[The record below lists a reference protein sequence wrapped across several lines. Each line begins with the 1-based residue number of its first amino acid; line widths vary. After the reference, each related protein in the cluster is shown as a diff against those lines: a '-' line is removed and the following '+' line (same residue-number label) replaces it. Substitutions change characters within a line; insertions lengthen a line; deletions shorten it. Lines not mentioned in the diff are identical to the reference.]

1 MGRPENSIIIPVYN
15 ERENIASTAA
25 GIVAV
30 LGEQAAGTEILFVD
44 DDSPDGTAAE
54 IVEVGQTIPQVRL
67 VQHGRKEGIGAA
79 HNCGYQAA
87 KGRLIFC
94 MDADLSQ
101 SPADLL
107 RFKHAL
113 DSGSD
118 VVVGS
123 RYLDGGAQSGKSL
136 ARDYGSRGMNIATH
150 FLLGIPLTDATHTFR
165 AFRREVFQ
173 KIGTC
178 LNDKGHPGFQIQF
191 IFFAIRYGFRVTE
204 IPVQFVERR
213 PDQGVSK
220 LSIRRE
226 IPGFAKV
233 VGRLFA
239 ARLRL
244 ALLPNPRPSETSGL
258 H

>member
-1 MGRPENSIIIPVYN
+1 
-15 ERENIASTAA
+15 
-25 GIVAV
+25 
-30 LGEQAAGTEILFVD
+30 
-44 DDSPDGTAAE
+44 
-54 IVEVGQTIPQVRL
+54 
-67 VQHGRKEGIGAA
+67 
-79 HNCGYQAA
+79 
-87 KGRLIFC
+87 

-101 SPADLL
+101 SPADLV

-118 VVVGS
+118 VVIGS

-213 PDQGVSK
+213 PDRGVSK

-233 VGRLFA
+233 IGRLLA

-244 ALLPNPRPSETSGL
+244 ALLPNPRSSETSGL
-258 H
+258 HCSASAR

>member
-1 MGRPENSIIIPVYN
+1 MGGPENSIIIPVYN
-15 ERENIASTAA
+15 ERENIAPTAA

-54 IVEVGQTIPQVRL
+54 IVEVGRMIPQVRL

-101 SPADLL
+101 SPADLV

-118 VVVGS
+118 VVIGS
-123 RYLDGGAQSGKSL
+123 RYLDGGAQS
-136 ARDYGSRGMNIATH
+136 IATH

-213 PDQGVSK
+213 PARGVSK

-233 VGRLFA
+233 IGRLLA